1 MFHFLF
7 SLAAEDGAALA
18 QIQKVKVLRNSKRQ
32 GKTVCNTWSNILA
45 CCINMFYCTAGL
57 MRSRVRGADAAQGQ
71 VLTFLDSHCE
81 CNVHWLEPLLERIA
95 QVQSMIYLSQSNL
108 SDWVCRCR
116 TERWSSVR
124 SSMSSTWT
132 TSSTWEPRPTWEEVG
147 EKLSGYH
154 NVKNGNI

>member
-1 MFHFLF
+1 
-7 SLAAEDGAALA
+7 
-18 QIQKVKVLRNSKRQ
+18 
-32 GKTVCNTWSNILA
+32 
-45 CCINMFYCTAGL
+45 MFYCAAGL

-154 NVKNGNI
+154 NVKNSNIWWHVLLGFEWNLVFKWEYMPASEISARKSDPVQPIRYWV